1 MNIKNTFNQAIKNRS
16 FLLAS
21 IVIGLILISVLV
33 VAVVEIRPNE
43 LQVPIRYS
51 AFGITNIY
59 RSQWYYEFEFVG
71 LAVVAVFSAYV
82 IALKMFVSKNP
93 KFATYFL
100 WFSAVLLAVVLVIII
115 AIFRVIS
122 VVE

>member
-1 MNIKNTFNQAIKNRS
+1 MNIKNTFTQAIRNRS

-21 IVIGLILISVLV
+21 VAVGLILISVLV
-33 VAVVEIRPNE
+33 VAAVEIRPNE

-59 RSQWYYEFEFVG
+59 RAQWYYEFEFVG
-71 LAVVAVFSAYV
+71 LAVVAVLSVYA
-82 IALKMFVSKNP
+82 IALKMFISKNP

-100 WFSAVLLAVVLVIII
+100 WFSTVLLAVVVVTIV